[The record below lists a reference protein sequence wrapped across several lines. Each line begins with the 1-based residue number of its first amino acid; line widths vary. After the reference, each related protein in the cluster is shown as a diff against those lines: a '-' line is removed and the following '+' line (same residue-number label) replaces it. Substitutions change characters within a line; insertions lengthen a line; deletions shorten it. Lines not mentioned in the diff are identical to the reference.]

1 LSDDVLLPSWTSWS
15 PFSLRVYNGRTAKQ
29 RTRLRAASAV
39 SYCTPVQSGSKC
51 GSFKPPE
58 RRSLHAHHG
67 GKSSRRV
74 PDGPVAAPKN
84 ANHAGR
90 SGILIRLIARHPSEL
105 PEHARRIG
113 EHLSRGSQQRGRHG
127 EEEAYAEIQKQ
138 DRDSEATNSA
148 EAGDK
153 ARDSEATNSAEAGG
167 KAREGEGLAAV
178 RTGVSTERGQRRF
191 ASWCLLLGRGSHEQP
206 QVHRRWFRMVVAS
219 PRLPNQDLLV

>member
-1 LSDDVLLPSWTSWS
+1 VPRVRDAPPLSDDALLPSWTSWS
-15 PFSLRVYNGRTAKQ
+15 PFSRRVYDCRTAKQ
-29 RTRLRAASAV
+29 RTRLRAASTV

-51 GSFKPPE
+51 GSFQPPE

-113 EHLSRGSQQRGRHG
+113 NIPSRALNEGDDIG

-138 DRDSEATNSA
+138 DRNSEATNSA

-153 ARDSEATNSAEAGG
+153 AR
-167 KAREGEGLAAV
+167 EGEGLPAV
-178 RTGVSTERGQRRF
+178 PTGVPAEPWQRRL
-191 ASWCLLLGRGSHEQP
+191 ASWCLLLGRGSHQQP
-206 QVHRRWFRMVVAS
+206 QVQRRWFRVVIE
-219 PRLPNQDLLV
+219 